1 MVTGYSVPLNKNSAI
16 HSCGEFA
23 IIKAKWYIAETV
35 RREDSGSIP
44 DSTTLIFGVGTALL
58 LSLLYSKFKK

>member
-1 MVTGYSVPLNKNSAI
+1 MVTGYSMPLNKNSAI

-44 DSTTLIFGVGTALL
+44 DITTFIFWAGAALL
-58 LSLLYSKFKK
+58 FESII